1 MQQIN
6 APMRRFIAFLLVL
19 TFVAQ
24 PALAAK
30 RAPSSK
36 EALRFMLVHGNVAL
50 DKDSCASVKDPDDR
64 TLTDYVSH
72 VLNVQT
78 DRTIRWN
85 TEVTAKAAGGGP
97 DRWRIDVK
105 FYGADAGDQYDM
117 GVRFVMDR
125 AKRVIVP
132 SSVMCTGTS

>member
-1 MQQIN
+1 MK
-6 APMRRFIAFLLVL
+6 RVLVL
-19 TFVAQ
+19 VIVGLGLIAGPVGAGT
-24 PALAAK
+24 

-36 EALRFMLVHGNVAL
+36 EALRFMLVHGNLAL
-50 DKDSCASVKDPDDR
+50 DKDSCASVKDPEDR
-64 TLTDYVSH
+64 TLTDYVSR

-85 TEVTAKAAGGGP
+85 IEVTSKAATGGP

-105 FYGADAGDQYDM
+105 FYGADAGDNYDM
-117 GVRFVMDR
+117 GIRFVMDR

-132 SSVMCTGTS
+132 SSVKCTGTS